1 MASDAIEL
9 ETRNSISLTPAVR
22 QLTKDDSP
30 ETSSIA
36 TIVEASSQYQHPK
49 GLRLALLTLGL
60 MLSILLAALDFSII
74 ATAIPA
80 ITTEFGSIANIAWYG
95 SAYSITNS
103 SFKLVWGKAYQ
114 YFPLKPV
121 FLLSVVIFE
130 AGNVVCAVA
139 KSSEVLILGRVVGG
153 LGGGGVM
160 TGAFIIIAVS
170 VEDKY
175 RPAFMGVVSATFGI
189 SSVAGPLLGGGLT
202 DSVGWRWCFWYDHLS
217 LLEPSYI
224 SFTVTY

>member
-9 ETRNSISLTPAVR
+9 ETRNSITLTPAVT
-22 QLTKDDSP
+22 QAKKNETE

-36 TIVEASSQYQHPK
+36 TIVANTSQYQHPK
-49 GLRLALLTLGL
+49 GLRLVILTLGL

-95 SAYSITNS
+95 SAYSVTNS

-121 FLLSVVIFE
+121 FLLTVVIFE
-130 AGNVVCAVA
+130 VGNVICGAA
-139 KSSEVLILGRVVGG
+139 KSSEILILGRVVSG

-170 VEDKY
+170 VEDRY
-175 RPAFMGVVSATFGI
+175 RAAYMGVVSATFGI

-202 DSVGWRWCFWYDHLS
+202 DSLGWRWCFW
-217 LLEPSYI
+217 
-224 SFTVTY
+224 

>member
-9 ETRNSISLTPAVR
+9 ATRNSITLPPAVS
-22 QLTKDDSP
+22 QTTKHDSYKN
-30 ETSSIA
+30 TSIA
-36 TIVEASSQYQHPK
+36 TIVDNNESQYQHPK
-49 GLRLALLTLGL
+49 GVRLVLLTLGL

-95 SAYSITNS
+95 SAYSVTNS

-121 FLLSVVIFE
+121 FLLTVVIFE
-130 AGNVVCAVA
+130 IGNVICGAA
-139 KSSEVLILGRVVGG
+139 KSSEVLILGRVVSG

-175 RPAFMGVVSATFGI
+175 RAAYMGVVSATFGI

-202 DSVGWRWCFWYDHLS
+202 DSIGWRWCFWYV
-217 LLEPSYI
+217 PSRLP
-224 SFTVTY
+224 STL